1 MPGLLTHC
9 RLFDGLPE
17 ELDAALR
24 RAATPRTY
32 RAGQV
37 LMYEEDYPDQFLLLT
52 EGRVRVWRT
61 STGGTAMTV
70 HMLGPGT
77 MPGCVA
83 ALRQMPYPATVTALT
98 DIRALSWP
106 ADKMRQLIAAHP
118 ELASNFLQMIAERNE
133 EMLQRLH
140 EVSTLPVAQRVA
152 RALLRLAADGAPG
165 EGGVQVALSRQ
176 DLAELTATT
185 LHSVSRLVSRWERAG
200 IVAAGRKRVR
210 ILDAERLETE
220 GETAK

>member
-1 MPGLLTHC
+1 MRTC
-9 RLFDGLPE
+9 RLFEGISDEVDDL
-17 ELDAALR
+17 LR
-24 RAATPRTY
+24 RAASTRAY

-37 LMYEEDYPDQFLLLT
+37 LMYEEDPADQFLLLM

-61 STGGTAMTV
+61 STHGTAMTV
-70 HMLGPGT
+70 HMLGPGA

-83 ALRQMPYPATVTALT
+83 AFRQIAYPATVTALT

-106 ADKMRQLIAAHP
+106 SERMRQLVMAHP
-118 ELASNFLQMIAERNE
+118 ALAANFVQMIAKRNE

-152 RALLRLAADGAPG
+152 RALLRLAADETPVDGA
-165 EGGVQVALSRQ
+165 VQVGLSRQ

-185 LHSVSRLVSRWERAG
+185 LHTVSRLVSRWERAG

-210 ILDAERLETE
+210 ILDPQRLVAE
-220 GETAK
+220 GEAAG

>member
-1 MPGLLTHC
+1 MPNC
-9 RLFDGLPE
+9 RLFDGLSY
-17 ELDAALR
+17 ELEALLR
-24 RAATPRTY
+24 RTATPRSY

-37 LMYEEDYPDQFLLLT
+37 LMFEEDEADQFLLLT
-52 EGRVRVWRT
+52 DGRVRVWRT

-70 HMLGPGT
+70 HMMGPGT

-83 ALRQMPYPATVTALT
+83 GLRQIPYPATVTALT

-106 ADKMRQLIAAHP
+106 SDRMRQLVAAHP
-118 ELASNFLQMIAERNE
+118 ALAGNFLQMIAERNE

-152 RALLRLAADGAPG
+152 RALLRLAADGASG
-165 EGGVQVALSRQ
+165 GQGVQVALSRQ

-185 LHSVSRLVSRWERAG
+185 LHSVSRLVSRWQRAG

-210 ILDAERLETE
+210 ILDPERLVAE
-220 GETAK
+220 GGTVD